1 MPAEPFTSLGLFVDK
16 GFSFSLA
23 IFHLQ
28 VDHQIAAA
36 AAADVTKIIYSR
48 GNSTTDL
55 SPGSALF
62 HCRNLEYF
70 SVV

>member
-23 IFHLQ
+23 IFHLK
-28 VDHQIAAA
+28 VDHEI
-36 AAADVTKIIYSR
+36 AAADVTKVICTR

-62 HCRNLEYF
+62 HCRNLEYC

>member
-1 MPAEPFTSLGLFVDK
+1 MPAEAFTSLGLFVDK

-36 AAADVTKIIYSR
+36 ADVTKIIYSR
-48 GNSTTDL
+48 GDSTTDL

-62 HCRNLEYF
+62 HCWNLEYI